1 MIDWEPYGPIYSVAP
16 GIKKIKDLPII
27 EYDEHEER
35 YLSLKQKCKENI
47 FINDYFTK
55 EIDIAVCEKLNS
67 ILKKEYPSKNSN
79 FNNFVELGYNLQE
92 DIAIFH
98 RCNRLIALH
107 VSFPSVWVPKE
118 KIGLSFAQIH
128 QPVPG
133 MENFLKNEDKYVQM
147 MIEATTP
154 IIRYVWGEHYG
165 YYLCEHEPLQESVK
179 VMHTERQTFIGIPE
193 SDIGIFLI
201 RKKVMFYDDTS
212 NDFKEWYKRQVRSM
226 TEDQKIYK
234 IKRNWVDTS
243 DRKN

>member
-27 EYDEHEER
+27 EFDEHQNR
-35 YLSLKQKCKENI
+35 YLNLKKKCKENI
-47 FINDYFTK
+47 FFDDYYTAETDK
-55 EIDIAVCEKLNS
+55 IICNKLSN
-67 ILKKEYPSKNSN
+67 ILKSEYPSKTVS
-79 FNNFVELGYNLQE
+79 FNNFVELGYAIQE

-98 RCNRLIALH
+98 RSNKLIALH
-107 VSFPSVWVPKE
+107 VSFPSVWEPKE

-147 MIEATTP
+147 MVEATTP

-165 YYLCEHEPLQESVK
+165 YFLCEHEPLQKNIK
-179 VMHTERQTFIGIPE
+179 VMHTERQTFIGVPE

-201 RKKVMFYDDTS
+201 RKKVILYKDTTTA
-212 NDFKEWYKRQVRSM
+212 FKIWYEKQINSM
-226 TEDQKIYK
+226 SEDQRKYK
-234 IKRNWVDTS
+234 LKEV
-243 DRKN
+243 

>member
-27 EYDEHEER
+27 EFDEHEER

-47 FINDYFTK
+47 FIDGYFTK
-55 EIDIAVCEKLNS
+55 EIDIAVCKKLNS

-98 RCNRLIALH
+98 RCNKLIALH

-147 MIEATTP
+147 MVEATTP

-234 IKRNWVDTS
+234 IKRV
-243 DRKN
+243 